1 MKNLLMTQND
11 IASHDDD
18 DDNDDDNGIIEQE
31 EEKSRTN
38 EGIGLTSQETSDES
52 SSKSN
57 VESLV
62 TEIGNAKIDDGS
74 MEEDLPTETPMTVE
88 EVDALLDTCMLQA
101 LHTTVK
107 EKDLPMP
114 GSTLW

>member
-1 MKNLLMTQND
+1 MVTRDPAFVKGESIEEPSDDND

-18 DDNDDDNGIIEQE
+18 DDDNDNDIIEQE
-31 EEKSRTN
+31 EEKSRAN
-38 EGIGLTSQETSDES
+38 EVIGLTSQETSDEG

-74 MEEDLPTETPMTVE
+74 NAVFYLT
-88 EVDALLDTCMLQA
+88 
-101 LHTTVK
+101 
-107 EKDLPMP
+107 
-114 GSTLW
+114 